1 MRISKGRE
9 SRGKDTKRICT
20 ATSLY
25 IPAALMCP
33 CPQPTTGVI
42 RHHPLEGC
50 SLRALGSTS
59 SMPPADSVPY
69 SPAAL
74 LSSEAATI
82 LAEALQH
89 RIDTVR
95 AAAATGL
102 LLRLRMGAAAFIC
115 CTACTAIGPPA
126 CPKSSSSLA
135 RNHPS
140 RLPLPAHPPAPAA
153 NFPPQVVPV
162 GSSPAAYEASV
173 AHQAASRRSQGDPS
187 QWEVKP
193 EDAVAAGGRGSRA
206 GD

>member
-9 SRGKDTKRICT
+9 SRGKDTKPICT

-25 IPAALMCP
+25 IPAALMCSP

-95 AAAATGL
+95 AAAASGL
-102 LLRLRMGAAAFIC
+102 LLRLRGIMLLSF
-115 CTACTAIGPPA
+115 ACTAKA
-126 CPKSSSSLA
+126 L
-135 RNHPS
+135 
-140 RLPLPAHPPAPAA
+140 PPAPSHPPISHSIIPLACHCLLTHLPLLLTVHRRWFLWGPAQQPTRRLWRTRQHRGAA
-153 NFPPQVVPV
+153 RAT
-162 GSSPAAYEASV
+162 PAS
-173 AHQAASRRSQGDPS
+173 
-187 QWEVKP
+187 
-193 EDAVAAGGRGSRA
+193 GR
-206 GD
+206 